1 MKHLLFLL
9 CLGFA
14 LSSRAENIN
23 LSQGIYLEQFLRIN
37 SAARARPALQFA
49 NPRDEALWWQGMGY
63 LRGIMDSAL
72 LASTHKDKAPP
83 AYLLPGNWTLEQ
95 VLLIVT
101 KFVNEHPEKLHLPSA
116 QIIEEALSH
125 AFPNPEFKG

>member
-14 LSSRAENIN
+14 LASRAESINI
-23 LSQGIYLEQFLRIN
+23 SQGIYLEQFLRIN
-37 SAARARPALQFA
+37 AAARARPVLQFA
-49 NPRDEALWWQGMGY
+49 NPRDEALWWQGTGY
-63 LRGIMDSAL
+63 MRGILDSVV
-72 LASTHKDKAPP
+72 LASMHKDKAPL
-83 AYLLPGNWTLEQ
+83 AYLLPENWTLEQ

-101 KFVNEHPEKLHLPSA
+101 KFVNEHPEKLHFHSA